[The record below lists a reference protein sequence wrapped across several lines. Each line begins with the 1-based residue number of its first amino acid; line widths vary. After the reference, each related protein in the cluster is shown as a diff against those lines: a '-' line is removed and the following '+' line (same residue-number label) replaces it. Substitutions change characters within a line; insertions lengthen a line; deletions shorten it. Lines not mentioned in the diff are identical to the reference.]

1 MDFYTVIPSTSELD
15 CSILVN
21 KSHRLESSYIPP
33 CLTEPNILFDAP
45 SGDPRRLLSLPASR
59 ASERLFAA
67 GREQGIFLYGI
78 SGYRSY
84 DRQKVLYETRLNQKE
99 KSYVDLYLAPP
110 GASEHQTGLALDVS
124 CPSVGLQLENCFAST
139 TEGKWLA
146 SHAPLYGFIIRYPKN
161 KELITGYGWEP
172 WHIRYVGKSLA
183 LYLSLTGLTLEEY
196 HEHQSSC
203 D

>member
-1 MDFYTVIPSTSELD
+1 MPEASRNIPNHYLLRANEHFSELCNTD
-15 CSILVN
+15 YHTTQ
-21 KSHRLESSYIPP
+21 KKPRYI
-33 CLTEPNILFDAP
+33 
-45 SGDPRRLLSLPASR
+45 
-59 ASERLFAA
+59 
-67 GREQGIFLYGI
+67 
-78 SGYRSY
+78 
-84 DRQKVLYETRLNQKE
+84 
-99 KSYVDLYLAPP
+99 
-110 GASEHQTGLALDVS
+110 GAFQVPQTGIELALDVS
-124 CPSVGLQLENCFAST
+124 CPSVGLQLEDCFAST

-196 HEHQSSC
+196 HEHQSSF